1 MMRKEKIIMWIKKL
15 KKNFHGSEIYLYLPY
30 NLIQNTYTQS
40 MDNKIKRDISLINLV
55 SEFENDFENG
65 SVGYLDE
72 KSFYQILDY
81 YEDEY
86 SFDKALE
93 VVDLA
98 ITQYKYRSE
107 FYITKARL
115 QLNTQKVKDCLK
127 TLEIVENIAPYEREI
142 SIIKIR
148 ALAILKR
155 FKEAFEIIDS
165 IETYSTSSEKAELL
179 VGESYIHEYMKDY
192 NKMYNSLA
200 EAVSLDCKNEE
211 AMERIW
217 VSVELSRNYKA
228 SVKLHQEIVDRDPYN
243 YQAWY
248 NLGHGY
254 SCLNKYE
261 EAIDALEYS
270 FIVNPNFES
279 AYLDCADICF
289 QIRSYQK
296 ALDIYMD
303 AHRKF
308 EANQELYVNIANCLI
323 ELKDVSSA
331 KQWLIKSIKY
341 DGYNDEAY
349 YLLGQCYAS
358 EGIWYNA
365 INAYHK
371 AIELDDRREE
381 YYLGLAQTYVCVED
395 FNKATINFQL
405 ATETGPED
413 SKCWREYITFLI
425 KLNLIDEALLVLE
438 ESDEYCVGPDLDCC
452 RAVAHYKS
460 GEESEFYNLL
470 EEVLQEDYSVHTMI
484 FEMLPE
490 LRLNNKVISMLK
502 YYE

>member
-1 MMRKEKIIMWIKKL
+1 
-15 KKNFHGSEIYLYLPY
+15 
-30 NLIQNTYTQS
+30 
-40 MDNKIKRDISLINLV
+40 MDNKIKRDISLITLV
-55 SEFENDFENG
+55 SEFENDFEKG

-72 KSFYQILDY
+72 KAFYQILDY
-81 YEDEY
+81 YEEEY

-98 ITQYKYRSE
+98 ISQYQYRSE

-115 QLNTQKVKDCLK
+115 QLNTQKVKDCLH
-127 TLEIVENIAPYEREI
+127 TLELVESIAPYEREI

-155 FKEAFEIIDS
+155 FKEAFDIIDHMKAF
-165 IETYSTSSEKAELL
+165 STPSEKAELL
-179 VGESYIHEYMKDY
+179 VGESYIYEYMKDHH
-192 NKMYNSLA
+192 KMYITLE
-200 EAVSLDCKNEE
+200 EAVRLDWKNEE

-217 VSVELSRNYKA
+217 VSAELSRNYKA
-228 SVKLHQEIVDRDPYN
+228 SVRLHQEILDIDPYN

-254 SCLNKYE
+254 SCLNKYD
-261 EAIDALEYS
+261 EAINALEYS
-270 FIVNPNFES
+270 FIVNPHFES

-289 QIRSYQK
+289 QIRDFQK
-296 ALDIYMD
+296 ALDIYME
-303 AHRKF
+303 AHKRF
-308 EANQELYVNIANCLI
+308 DTNQELFVNIAHCLI
-323 ELKDVSSA
+323 ELNDISGA

-349 YLLGQCYAS
+349 YLLAQCYAS
-358 EGIWYNA
+358 EGVWYNA

-381 YYLGLAQTYVCVED
+381 YYLGLAQTYVMVED
-395 FNKATINFQL
+395 FNKATINFQM

-413 SKCWREYITFLI
+413 IRSWREYIFFLL
-425 KLNLIDEALLVLE
+425 KLNLIEEAFLVLE
-438 ESDEYCVGPDLDCC
+438 ESDEYCAGPDLDCC
-452 RAVAHYKS
+452 RAIAHFKS
-460 GEESEFYNLL
+460 GDETEFFHLL
-470 EEVLQEDYSVHTMI
+470 EEVLQEDYSLHTLI
-484 FEMLPE
+484 FDILPE
-490 LRLNNKVISMLK
+490 LRVHPKVTAMIK

>member
-1 MMRKEKIIMWIKKL
+1 
-15 KKNFHGSEIYLYLPY
+15 
-30 NLIQNTYTQS
+30 
-40 MDNKIKRDISLINLV
+40 MDNKIKRDVSLINLV
-55 SEFENDFENG
+55 SDFENDFDNG

-86 SFDKALE
+86 CFDRALE
-93 VVDLA
+93 VVDIA
-98 ITQYKYRSE
+98 ISQYKYRSE

-115 QLNTQKVKDCLK
+115 QLNTQKISECLK
-127 TLEIVENIAPYEREI
+127 TLEIAEGIAPYEREI

-155 FKEAFEIIDS
+155 FKDAFAIVENF
-165 IETYSTSSEKAELL
+165 EEFSTSSEKAELL
-179 VGESYIHEYMKDY
+179 VGESYIYEYMKDY
-192 NKMYNSLA
+192 ERMYLCLSQ
-200 EAVSLDCKNEE
+200 AVQLDCKNEE

-228 SVKLHQEIVDRDPYN
+228 SVKLHNDIVEKDPYN
-243 YQAWY
+243 YQAWF

-261 EAIDALEYS
+261 QAIDALEYS
-270 FIVNPNFES
+270 FLANPNFES

-289 QIRSYQK
+289 QIGQYEK
-296 ALDIYMD
+296 ALDVYSE
-303 AHRKF
+303 AQRRF
-308 EANQELYVNIANCLI
+308 EANQDLYVNIANCLI
-323 ELKDVSSA
+323 ALKDIPGA

-349 YLLGQCYAS
+349 FLLGQCYAT

-371 AIELDDRREE
+371 AIQLDDRREE
-381 YYLGLAQTYVCVED
+381 YYLGLAKTYVQVED

-413 SKCWREYITFLI
+413 SLVWREYVLFLI
-425 KLNLIDEALLVLE
+425 RLNLIDEAFMVLE
-438 ESDEYCVGPDLDCC
+438 ECDEYCAGADIDCC
-452 RAVAHYKS
+452 KAIAYYKS
-460 GEESEFYNLL
+460 GDEDAFYDIL
-470 EEVLQEDYSVHTMI
+470 EEVLQDDFDMHGII
-484 FEMLPE
+484 FDLLPE
-490 LRLNNKVISMLK
+490 LKLNEKVLAMIK
-502 YYE
+502 YFEEI